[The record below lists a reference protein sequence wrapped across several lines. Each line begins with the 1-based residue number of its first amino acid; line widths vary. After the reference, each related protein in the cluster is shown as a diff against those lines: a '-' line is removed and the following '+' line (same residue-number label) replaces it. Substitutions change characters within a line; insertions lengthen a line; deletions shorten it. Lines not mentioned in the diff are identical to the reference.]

1 MVEQN
6 IFFKNGKLTHSWNKN
21 DDDDDDDDD
30 IDDGFVAPPSLGQ
43 LSHIGKV
50 SSSVVS
56 FPSFFIAFQTEEISH
71 GSFPV
76 NPIWCGSGWK
86 KKFLLQFKK
95 PQIHETT
102 LIFFSNFI
110 LWQNFPSYCETMIGS
125 G

>member
-56 FPSFFIAFQTEEISH
+56 FPSFFIAFQI
-71 GSFPV
+71 
-76 NPIWCGSGWK
+76 
-86 KKFLLQFKK
+86 
-95 PQIHETT
+95 
-102 LIFFSNFI
+102 
-110 LWQNFPSYCETMIGS
+110 
-125 G
+125 